1 MCSYHKV
8 TTYTPVVHARN
19 VISLKQGSDDGET
32 RRENSEREP
41 SVHRP
46 EGLVMA
52 EG

>member
-19 VISLKQGSDDGET
+19 VISLQQGSDDGET